1 DLVKLQIN
9 ISRGEEIPFKQSD
22 LNISGA
28 AIECRVN
35 AEDPYNE
42 FAPSVGLVPNC
53 SLPYG
58 PGVRVDTYLFPGCTV
73 SGYYDSL
80 VAKLITWGQ
89 NFNEARF
96 RMLSAIDEFV
106 IGGINTTL
114 PLYKTILREKN
125 FINGNISTEYLDKF
139 GLISKMEEEL
149 EGYSTKIVEPS
160 LAAAVVYSEFLKRNI
175 GHTGTDASQPISNW
189 VKIGRMENGVPN

>member
-1 DLVKLQIN
+1 M
-9 ISRGEEIPFKQSD
+9 
-22 LNISGA
+22 
-28 AIECRVN
+28 N

-58 PGVRVDTYLFPGCTV
+58 PGVRVDTYLYPGCTV

-139 GLISKMEEEL
+139 GLINKMEEESD
-149 EGYSTKIVEPS
+149 GYSTKIVEPS

-175 GHTGTDASQPISNW
+175 GHTSTDASQPVSNW

>member
-1 DLVKLQIN
+1 MGL
-9 ISRGEEIPFKQSD
+9 
-22 LNISGA
+22 

-58 PGVRVDTYLFPGCTV
+58 PGVRVDTYLLSRMYCFRLLRFLSC
-73 SGYYDSL
+73 
-80 VAKLITWGQ
+80 KLITWGQ

-106 IGGINTTL
+106 IEGINTTL

-149 EGYSTKIVEPS
+149 DGYSTKIVEPS
-160 LAAAVVYSEFLKRNI
+160 LAVAVVYTEFLKRNI
-175 GHTGTDASQPISNW
+175 GHTGY
-189 VKIGRMENGVPN
+189 

>member
-1 DLVKLQIN
+1 MIPWLQ
-9 ISRGEEIPFKQSD
+9 SS
-22 LNISGA
+22 
-28 AIECRVN
+28 
-35 AEDPYNE
+35 
-42 FAPSVGLVPNC
+42 
-53 SLPYG
+53 
-58 PGVRVDTYLFPGCTV
+58 
-73 SGYYDSL
+73 
-80 VAKLITWGQ
+80 ITWGQ

-106 IGGINTTL
+106 IEGINTTL

-149 EGYSTKIVEPS
+149 DGYSTKIVEPS

-175 GHTGTDASQPISNW
+175 GPY
-189 VKIGRMENGVPN
+189 RY